1 MKYTAI
7 ILMIVSIIS
16 RIFGF
21 VREMLMSNYYGTSA
35 VAEVVVIALA
45 VPTVLFSFL
54 FTSLNTSFIPS
65 YNMVRK
71 EKGDE
76 EAEDFTSNVANVV
89 MLFSIG
95 LCIIGI
101 IFAKPLVFA
110 MASGFTGEKQEMT
123 IKFVRIVLLGS
134 SFNSIAAIF
143 SGYLNVH
150 GKYILPSARLAVQN
164 IILII
169 FTVISVYTSEY
180 MLAIGIFVATVCQN
194 VVLISGLKKVNYKHR
209 WKINLKDPNIKYILM
224 LAIPLMLG
232 VAVDQINVFVDKTLA
247 SRAIDGGVA
256 ILNYADRINGLVYI
270 VITSIVTVA
279 YPVISK
285 YAISGDMDKVK
296 KSMFKYIQ
304 INYIFC
310 IPVIA
315 AFIVF
320 AEPIVQV
327 IYERGVFS
335 HSDTVAVSQC
345 LMLYSLTVFGV
356 AMREIVSRT
365 FYCIGDS
372 KTPVKNGMAMVAVNA
387 ILSIIFSKI
396 IGLKGIALG
405 TSVASI
411 IGCLI
416 LLLYL
421 RKKIG
426 RLNIK
431 AFAKS
436 FIKIVL
442 ISLVMIILSRIV
454 YDFLASYISVEKS
467 LVLAAGFGVVI
478 YFTMIVI
485 FNISD
490 SRDVLKS
497 AKKRVLPRK

>member
-7 ILMIVSIIS
+7 ILMIVSVIS
-16 RIFGF
+16 RMFGF
-21 VREMLMSNYYGTSA
+21 VREMLMSNFYGTSA

-65 YNMVRK
+65 YNMVK
-71 EKGDE
+71 SEKGDE
-76 EAEDFTSNVANVV
+76 QAEDFTSNVANVV
-89 MLFSIG
+89 MLFSLG

-143 SGYLNVH
+143 SGYLNIH

-169 FTVISVYTSEY
+169 FTIISVYTNKY

-194 VVLISGLKKVNYKHR
+194 IVLISGLKKVGYKHR
-209 WKINLKDPNIKYILM
+209 WKINLKDSNIRYILM

-247 SRAIDGGVA
+247 SRAIEGGVA

-320 AEPIVQV
+320 GEPIVQV

-335 HSDTVAVSQC
+335 HADTIAVSQC

-387 ILSIIFSKI
+387 ILSIIFSKV

-411 IGCLI
+411 IGCVI
-416 LLLYL
+416 LLLFL
-421 RKKIG
+421 RRKIG

-431 AFAKS
+431 AFAKN
-436 FIKIVL
+436 FIKILL
-442 ISLVMIILSRIV
+442 ISIVMIILSRIL
-454 YDFLASYISVEKS
+454 YEFLVLYIGVKKS
-467 LVLAAGFGVVI
+467 LVLSAGFGVLI
-478 YFTMIVI
+478 YFTMIAI

-490 SRDVLKS
+490 SRNILKS
-497 AKKRVLPRK
+497 AKNRTLRRK

>member
-1 MKYTAI
+1 MKYTAV
-7 ILMIVSIIS
+7 ILMIVSVIA

-21 VREMLMSNYYGTSA
+21 VREMLMSNFYGTSA

-45 VPTVLFSFL
+45 IPTVLFSFL

-71 EKGDE
+71 EKGKE
-76 EAEDFTSNVANVV
+76 QAEYFTANVANVV
-89 MLFSIG
+89 MLFSLG

-101 IFAKPLVFA
+101 IFARGLVFA
-110 MASGFTGEKQEMT
+110 MASGFTGQKQEMT
-123 IKFVRIVLLGS
+123 VKFVRIVLLGS
-134 SFNSIAAIF
+134 AFNSIAAIF

-150 GKYILPSARLAVQN
+150 ENYILPSARLAVQN

-169 FTVISVYTSEY
+169 FTLISVYTNEY
-180 MLAIGIFVATVCQN
+180 MLAVGILLATICQN
-194 VVLISGLKKVNYKHR
+194 VVLISGLKKVGYKHH
-209 WKINLKDPNIKYILM
+209 WKIDLKDSNIRYILM

-247 SRAIDGGVA
+247 SRALEGGVA
-256 ILNYADRINGLVYI
+256 ILNYADRINALVYI

-279 YPVISK
+279 YPTISRH
-285 YAISGDMDKVK
+285 AIAADMDQVK
-296 KSMFKYIQ
+296 KSMFKYVQ
-304 INYIFC
+304 INYVFC
-310 IPVIA
+310 VPVIA

-335 HSDTVAVSQC
+335 HSDTIAVSHC

-356 AMREIVSRT
+356 AMREIVART
-365 FYCIGDS
+365 FYCLGDS

-387 ILSIIFSKI
+387 ILSIFFSKV

-411 IGCLI
+411 AGCII
-416 LLLYL
+416 LLLFL

-431 AFAKS
+431 QFAKN
-436 FIKIVL
+436 FIKIFL
-442 ISLVMIILSRIV
+442 ISFVMIVISRLL
-454 YDFLASYISVEKS
+454 YDFLLPYMGLVKS
-467 LVLAAGFGVVI
+467 LFLSAGFGVIV
-478 YFTMIVI
+478 YFSLIAI

-490 SRDVLKS
+490 SREVLKN
-497 AKKRVLPRK
+497 AKKRLKSRK

>member
-7 ILMIVSIIS
+7 ILMIVSVIS
-16 RIFGF
+16 RMFGF
-21 VREMLMSNYYGTSA
+21 VREMLMSNFYGTSA

-45 VPTVLFSFL
+45 IPTVLFSFL
-54 FTSLNTSFIPS
+54 FASLNASFIPS
-65 YNMVRK
+65 YNMVK
-71 EKGDE
+71 SEKGDE

-89 MLFSIG
+89 MLFSLG

-169 FTVISVYTSEY
+169 FTIISVYTNKY
-180 MLAIGIFVATVCQN
+180 MLAIGIFVATVFQN
-194 VVLISGLKKVNYKHR
+194 IVLIIGLKKVAYKHR
-209 WKINLKDPNIKYILM
+209 WKINLKDSNIRYILM

-232 VAVDQINVFVDKTLA
+232 VAVDQINVFVDKTFA
-247 SRAIDGGVA
+247 SRTIDGGVA
-256 ILNYADRINGLVYI
+256 ILNYADRINALVYI

-285 YAISGDMDKVK
+285 YAISGDMYKVK

-310 IPVIA
+310 IPVIL

-335 HSDTVAVSQC
+335 HSDTIAVSQC

-387 ILSIIFSKI
+387 ILSIIFSKV

-405 TSVASI
+405 TSISSI
-411 IGCLI
+411 IGCVI
-416 LLLYL
+416 LLLFL
-421 RKKIG
+421 RRKIG

-431 AFAKS
+431 TFAKN
-436 FIKIVL
+436 FVKILL
-442 ISLVMIILSRIV
+442 ISIVMIILSRIL
-454 YDFLASYISVEKS
+454 YEFLVLYIGVKKS
-467 LVLAAGFGVVI
+467 LLLSAGFGVWI
-478 YFTMIVI
+478 YFTMIAI

-490 SRDVLKS
+490 SRNILKS
-497 AKKRVLPRK
+497 VKNSTLRIK

>member
-21 VREMLMSNYYGTSA
+21 IREMLMSNFYGTSA

-54 FTSLNTSFIPS
+54 FNSLNTSFIPS

-76 EAEDFTSNVANVV
+76 QAEDFTANVANVV
-89 MLFSIG
+89 MLFSVG
-95 LCIIGI
+95 LCVIGI

-110 MASGFTGEKQEMT
+110 MASGFTGEKQEMA

-150 GKYILPSARLAVQN
+150 DNYILPSARLAVQN

-169 FTVISVYTSEY
+169 FTVISVYTNEY
-180 MLAIGIFVATVCQN
+180 MLAVGILVATVCQN
-194 VVLISGLKKVNYKHR
+194 VVLISGLRKAGYKHR
-209 WKINLKDPNIKYILM
+209 WKVNLKDPNIKYILM

-247 SRAIDGGVA
+247 SRAIEGGVA
-256 ILNYADRINGLVYI
+256 ILNYADRINALVYI

-285 YAISGDMDKVK
+285 HAISGDMDKVK
-296 KSMFKYIQ
+296 ASMFKYAQ
-304 INYIFC
+304 INYVFC
-310 IPVIA
+310 VPVIA

-327 IYERGVFS
+327 IYERGAFS
-335 HSDTVAVSQC
+335 HADTIAVSQC

-387 ILSIIFSKI
+387 ILSVLFAQI

-411 IGCLI
+411 VGCAI
-416 LLLYL
+416 LTLFL

-431 AFAKS
+431 AFIKN
-436 FIKIVL
+436 FIKILL
-442 ISLVMIILSRIV
+442 ISIVMIVLSRAL
-454 YDFLASYISVEKS
+454 YDFLVGYTSVVKS
-467 LVLAAGFGVVI
+467 LFVAAGFGVII
-478 YFTMIVI
+478 YFAMIVL

-490 SRDVLKS
+490 SREIVKS
-497 AKKRVLPRK
+497 AKARIMSR

>member
-7 ILMIVSIIS
+7 ILMIVSVIS

-21 VREMLMSNYYGTSA
+21 VREILMSNFYGTSA

-45 VPTVLFSFL
+45 IPTVLFSFL
-54 FTSLNTSFIPS
+54 FNSLNTSFIPS
-65 YNMVRK
+65 YNMVRS
-71 EKGDE
+71 EKGDSQAE
-76 EAEDFTSNVANVV
+76 EFTSNVANVV
-89 MLFSIG
+89 MLFSLG
-95 LCIIGI
+95 LCIVGI

-169 FTVISVYTSEY
+169 FTIISVYTNEY
-180 MLAIGIFVATVCQN
+180 MLAIGILVATVCQN
-194 VVLISGLKKVNYKHR
+194 VVLISGLRKVGYRHQ
-209 WKINLKDPNIKYILM
+209 WKINLKDSNIRYILM

-247 SRAIDGGVA
+247 SRAIEGGVA
-256 ILNYADRINGLVYI
+256 ILNYADRINALVYI

-296 KSMFKYIQ
+296 KSMFKYVQ
-304 INYIFC
+304 VNYIFC
-310 IPVIA
+310 IPIIA

-335 HSDTVAVSQC
+335 HADTIAVSQC

-387 ILSIIFSKI
+387 ILSIVFSKM

-411 IGCLI
+411 TGCITLLI
-416 LLLYL
+416 CL
-421 RKKIG
+421 RNKIG
-426 RLNIK
+426 KLNIK
-431 AFAKS
+431 IFAKNFMKILLIS
-436 FIKIVL
+436 ILMIVL
-442 ISLVMIILSRIV
+442 ARIL
-454 YDFLASYISVEKS
+454 YEFLTLYMDVEKS
-467 LVLAAGFGVVI
+467 LILSAGFAAII
-478 YFTMIVI
+478 YFIMIVA

-490 SRDVLKS
+490 LRSVLKNV
-497 AKKRVLPRK
+497 KKIRVNRK